1 MAASLNEK
9 QLKFITDKSFGHIAT
24 INKDG
29 SPQVS
34 PVWLDWDGRHLIVN
48 SEQKRL
54 KVRNIK
60 RDPRVAV
67 SIQDPANPYSYIEIR
82 GRAVDVT
89 SEGAMDGIDRLAKKY
104 MGQDKYPLHQPGD
117 VRVVIKVAP
126 EHVTGMNV

>member
-1 MAASLNEK
+1 MAVTLTDK
-9 QLKFITDKSFGHIAT
+9 QKKLITDKNYGHIAT

-34 PVWLDWDGRHLIVN
+34 PVWIDLDGNHLIVN

-67 SIQDPANPYSYIEIR
+67 SIQNAANPYQYIEIR
-82 GRAVDVT
+82 GKAIEVT
-89 SEGAMDGIDRLAKKY
+89 DKGGFEGIDRLS
-104 MGQDKYPLHQPGD
+104 DKYNGQPKYPGNAPGD
-117 VRVVIKVAP
+117 VRIVIRIEP
-126 EHVTGMNV
+126 EHVTGMG